1 MTHLNPY
8 TQSYMANEFKLLVDE
23 LKYKLTIAFARIDKL
38 ELEIQEKVTHIQ
50 KLQDELGLEYSMKQ
64 SIVNKEER
72 TTKKS
77 NGKS

>member
-23 LKYKLTIAFARIDKL
+23 LKYKLTVAFNRINKL
-38 ELEIQEKVTHIQ
+38 ELELQEKVSYIH
-50 KLQDELGLEYSMKQ
+50 KLQEELGLEYSMKQ
-64 SIVNKEER
+64 SIANKEER
-72 TTKKS
+72 KT

>member
-23 LKYKLTIAFARIDKL
+23 LKLKLNDAYKRVRTL
-38 ELEIQEKVTHIQ
+38 ELELQSKTVHIQ
-50 KLQDELGLEYSMKQ
+50 KLQEELGLEYSMKQ
-64 SIVNKEER
+64 SIANKEER
-72 TTKKS
+72 KT

>member
-1 MTHLNPY
+1 MTYIN
-8 TQSYMANEFKLLVDE
+8 TYMANDFKLLVEE
-23 LKYKLTIAFARIDKL
+23 LKYKLQIAFARIDKL
-38 ELEIQEKVTHIQ
+38 ELLIQDKVIHIQ
-50 KLQDELGLEYSMKQ
+50 KLEEELGLEYSMKQ

>member
-23 LKYKLTIAFARIDKL
+23 LKYKLTIAFNRINKL
-38 ELEIQEKVTHIQ
+38 ELQ
-50 KLQDELGLEYSMKQ
+50 LQDSMVLVSQLKEKLYLGESIKQ
-64 SIVNKEER
+64 STANKEER
-72 TTKKS
+72 KT